1 MEKNIELAI
10 QKEEEYIQ
18 RKVYQED
25 NTANIYDYLAE
36 AGYDDI
42 EEFRED
48 KTIYLLKH
56 QNYII
61 DEVPEIK
68 EDCYVDKIKNKIPAF
83 VYIIHSGNNF
93 AFVPNTFDKDDILA
107 EYNIIPARMNYE
119 AKNGVIITSDG
130 DLRVVLIMPDFIEI
144 PQNYFLIKIRDYLS
158 KYFADVRID
167 NNDIMLNNKK
177 VLGSGLKNENS
188 MNVFMFQIT
197 FVDRSELIKK
207 ICTTSIKEP
216 GFIDPNIVSP
226 EQLKNEF
233 LSWLQ

>member
-1 MEKNIELAI
+1 MEKNIALAI

-25 NTANIYDYLAE
+25 NTANIYNYLAE
-36 AGYDDI
+36 AGYDNI
-42 EEFRED
+42 SEFRED

-130 DLRVVLIMPDFIEI
+130 DLRVVLIIPDFIEI

-158 KYFADVRID
+158 NYFDDVRID

-207 ICTTSIKEP
+207 ICTTSVKEP
-216 GFIDPNIVSP
+216 GYIDPNIVSP